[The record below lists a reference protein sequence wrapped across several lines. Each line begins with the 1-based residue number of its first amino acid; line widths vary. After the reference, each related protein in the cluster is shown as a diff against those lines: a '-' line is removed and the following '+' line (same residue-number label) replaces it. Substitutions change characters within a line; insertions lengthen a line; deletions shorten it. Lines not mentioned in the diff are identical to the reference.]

1 MTRLRKFIL
10 VIALAVLGSPAV
22 YATGLSSFIIKFT
35 QVSNSSDP
43 DELEDDRLWHRTPLR
58 PIECSISKD
67 EGIRFYSSMDASDI
81 LAYEIWDAEGRCSI
95 ASFCGEDDF
104 IESLFMQT
112 GEMQIRFSTEN
123 STLTGFASL

>member
-1 MTRLRKFIL
+1 
-10 VIALAVLGSPAV
+10 
-22 YATGLSSFIIKFT
+22 
-35 QVSNSSDP
+35 
-43 DELEDDRLWHRTPLR
+43 
-58 PIECSISKD
+58 
-67 EGIRFYSSMDASDI
+67 MDASDI

-104 IESLFMQT
+104 IEFLFMQT